1 MGKQPERQHGSCP
14 LPTLGKKVPYD
25 LRGPALTQRRPTRL
39 PPPGYPRRHT
49 IGVMATREEAAAS
62 ALPCVRLEGLDPG
75 RAEAILSLW
84 SQGQITDAQLKSI
97 ERRLLAGKPVDDLL
111 PTS

>member
-1 MGKQPERQHGSCP
+1 M
-14 LPTLGKKVPYD
+14 PYD

-39 PPPGYPRRHT
+39 PSPGYLRRHT
-49 IGVMATREEAAAS
+49 IGVMATREEAAAN
-62 ALPCVRLEGLDPG
+62 ALASVRLEGLDPG

-84 SQGQITDAQLKSI
+84 SQGQITDAQLKRI

-111 PTS
+111 PPS